1 MELKIE
7 NVCKRYRNK
16 RAVDDCNAVLTE
28 GIYALLGPNGSGKTT
43 LMRILATLIR
53 PSSGAV
59 YLDNQQIVLM
69 DDTYRDLIGYLPQSF
84 GYYPHFTGYDFL
96 MYLASLKG
104 IPKMIAEEKTD
115 SLLKLVGLYEV
126 KNTKIKTYSGGMK
139 QRLGIAQSLLGNP
152 KILLLDEPTAG
163 LDPAERIR
171 FRNIIA
177 NQAKDKIVLISTHIV
192 SDIEKLADKIMIMK
206 DGKIIHLQTESEL
219 LSMIDNSVWT
229 GKIEKQKISDLPN
242 SCAVVNLHCD
252 NNEYH
257 LRVVSD
263 GIPLPGF
270 TKADPNLEDLYLHIF
285 EEERGAR

>member
-7 NVCKRYRNK
+7 NICKRYRNK

-206 DGKIIHLQTESEL
+206 DGKIIYLQTESEL

-229 GKIEKQKISDLPN
+229 GKIEKQKISGLPN
-242 SCAVVNLHCD
+242 SCGVVNLHCD
-252 NNEYH
+252 NNEYY

-270 TKADPNLEDLYLHIF
+270 TNADPNLEDLYLHIF